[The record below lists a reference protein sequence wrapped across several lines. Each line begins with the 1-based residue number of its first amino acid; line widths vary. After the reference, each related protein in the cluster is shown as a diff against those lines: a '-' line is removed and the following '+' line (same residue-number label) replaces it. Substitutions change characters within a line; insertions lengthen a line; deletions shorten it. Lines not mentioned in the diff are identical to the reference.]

1 MNCKHLYLTYIIA
14 AAKLFTVQNST
25 RNIAGPTKPIV
36 VISFRIVKIDH
47 L

>member
-1 MNCKHLYLTYIIA
+1 MFIYYIMA
-14 AAKLFTVQNST
+14 AAKLFTVQNKI

-36 VISFRIVKIDH
+36 VINLRTFKTDH

>member
-1 MNCKHLYLTYIIA
+1 MA
-14 AAKLFTVQNST
+14 AVKLFTVQNRN

-36 VISFRIVKIDH
+36 VISRRTVKIGH